1 MMALSV
7 EIVQGMLDYH
17 YATQRRVWESIMTL
31 TDEQFVADIPFSHG
45 SIRNQM
51 VHLASTDGG
60 WLRGLQGVPNARSF
74 GYAAEEHTTRESVRL
89 LCDRSAEEV
98 TTFAS
103 ELSEADLKQTP
114 QGMPLPIWQT
124 LLHLVNHG
132 TDHRAQVLRALHALG
147 ATTFDQDLAFYW
159 MGR

>member
-1 MMALSV
+1 MALSV
-7 EIVQGMLDYH
+7 EIIRDMLDYH
-17 YATQRRVWESIMTL
+17 YATQRRVWQSIMTL
-31 TDEQFVADIPFSHG
+31 TDEQFVKTIPFSHG

-74 GYAAEEHTTRESVRL
+74 GYAVEEYKTRESVRL
-89 LCDRSAEEV
+89 ICDRSAEEV
-98 TTFAS
+98 TTFAAG
-103 ELSEADLKQTP
+103 LTEADLRRTP

-132 TDHRAQVLRALHALG
+132 TDHRAQVLRALYALE
-147 ATTFDQDLAFYW
+147 APTFDQDLAFYW
-159 MGR
+159 MRR